1 MSSCDLTFKLEQET
15 DKLKTVIFW
24 PYFRVIIR
32 PSGLQKLTML
42 YIYIYVYICNYK
54 DDVISY

>member
-42 YIYIYVYICNYK
+42 YIYICIYMQLQG
-54 DDVISY
+54 